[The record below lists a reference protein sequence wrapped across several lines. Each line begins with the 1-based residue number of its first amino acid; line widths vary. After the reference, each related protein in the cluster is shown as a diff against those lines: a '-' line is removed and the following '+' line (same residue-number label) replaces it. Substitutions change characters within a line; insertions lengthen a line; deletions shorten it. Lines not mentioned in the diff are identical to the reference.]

1 MKRFIFSLLGICIF
15 VGSANAITKQKKI
28 DKTFE
33 VSENL
38 KIDSKYSKIQIKN
51 WDKPEIK
58 FEILISIEGS
68 DQEKNEKIASSINID
83 FTEGENQLLAQTVL
97 GDFFSL
103 KKFSYSLFNKGDIS
117 IQYTVMMPSNVKLEI
132 VQKNG
137 DVFMGDYKGPINLD
151 LANGNFTAENL
162 MGENSFSLSGCT
174 FKVQE
179 INKAKLNVSSSKLS
193 IENANKLTGES
204 RDSEFTIDVA
214 NNISMNS
221 ARDKFNIRELEYL
234 YGSSNFSKFEIDQM
248 GGEIDFDLKFGN
260 LNVFN
265 INNMFS
271 FIKIDSKYGNVGL
284 SFMEGS
290 QIAYEI
296 NHKAVK
302 FDNSADFILSNV
314 ATADKKTFVAKGR
327 VGEKEAFSKLNIRA
341 NNCKIRL
348 Q

>member
-1 MKRFIFSLLGICIF
+1 MRRFIFSLLGICLF
-15 VGSANAITKQKKI
+15 VGSADAITKHKQI

-51 WDKPEIK
+51 WDKQEIQFK
-58 FEILISIEGS
+58 ISISAEGS
-68 DQEKNEKIASSINID
+68 DDEKTQKIVDNISID
-83 FTEGENQLLAQTVL
+83 FTQGENQLMAQTVL
-97 GDFFSL
+97 GDFFSI
-103 KKFSYSLFNKGDIS
+103 KKLSNSLFNKGDIK
-117 IQYTVMMPSNVKLEI
+117 IQITVMIPSTV
-132 VQKNG
+132 
-137 DVFMGDYKGPINLD
+137 NLD
-151 LANGNFTAENL
+151 LVQKDGDIFMDDHNGKVNLDLNNGKFTAQNL
-162 MGENSFSLSGCT
+162 TGENSFTIAGST
-174 FKVQE
+174 FNVE
-179 INKAKLNVSSSKLS
+179 GANNAKLNISNSTIN

-204 RDSEFTIDVA
+204 RDSEFSIGVA
-214 NNISMNS
+214 DYISINS
-221 ARDKFNIRELEYL
+221 ARDKFDVRELEYL
-234 YGSSNFSKFEIDQM
+234 YGSSNFSKFEISQM

-260 LNVFN
+260 INVFN

-296 NHKAVK
+296 NHKSVK
-302 FDNSADFILSNV
+302 FDNSADFILNNV

-327 VGEKEAFSKLNIRA
+327 VGEKEAFSKLTIRA